1 MMTEKERRA
10 ALEDE
15 TNFFYTRRFPYRDG
29 DPIKI
34 TLFDYYGLRIYRMD
48 IFTMRFNWDSEH
60 QPSRMPG
67 REFRFYFT
75 DGKDGTIEIISKTE
89 VLARMK
95 EAEKAEKEGVKR

>member
-15 TNFFYTRRFPYRDG
+15 SNFFYTRRFPYRDG
-29 DPIKI
+29 DPIK
-34 TLFDYYGLRIYRMD
+34 TTVFEFYGLNIYRLY
-48 IFTMRFNWDSEH
+48 IYTTCFNYEAN
-60 QPSRMPG
+60 PKYCPG
-67 REFRFYFT
+67 WQFRFYFV

-95 EAEKAEKEGVKR
+95 EAEKREKEGAKK